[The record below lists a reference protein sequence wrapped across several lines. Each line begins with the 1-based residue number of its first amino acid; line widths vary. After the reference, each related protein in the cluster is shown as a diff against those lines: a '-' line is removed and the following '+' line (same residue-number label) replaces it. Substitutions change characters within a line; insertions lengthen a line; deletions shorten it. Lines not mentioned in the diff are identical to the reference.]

1 MKVIVG
7 LGNPGAQYQG
17 TRHNVGFDIV
27 DHLARR
33 WLADGVQTK
42 FQAEFAIVHSG
53 GSRVLLVKPLTY
65 MNRSGEA
72 VQQICRFY
80 QVEPESVVVI
90 CDDMNLPLGRIRW
103 RAGGSAGGQKGLA
116 DIIQRLGTDKVPR
129 LRIGVD
135 RPPGKMD
142 PAAWVLA
149 RFRAEDR
156 EEVEL
161 VSQTAADSVETWL
174 AEGVSGAMNRY
185 NGSGK
190 VDSSDS

>member
-33 WLADGVQTK
+33 WLAGGVQTK

-190 VDSSDS
+190 ADSSDS

>member
-7 LGNPGAQYQG
+7 LGNPGARYQG

-27 DHLARR
+27 DQLARR

-190 VDSSDS
+190 ADSSDS